1 MTCARRGVPWLAGAA
16 LGLPLLLASVLL
28 PGSDVPSRLH
38 LFVGRLHPLVVHLPI
53 GFLILAALLEGL
65 SRTRSLRR
73 LGPAVP
79 VALVL
84 GSAGAMLAVLA
95 GTLLA
100 GGGAYD
106 GPTVSWHRLLGIG
119 VAAGAVL
126 TTALWYA
133 GRVHR
138 RAWVRGAYSAS
149 LLLTLSLL
157 LAAGHLGG
165 TLTRGPDYLTEHMP
179 EPMLAA
185 LHMLPGRATTVAPA
199 VHRDEV
205 RIYEHMVRPVL
216 QARCVSC
223 HGPDKRSGGLRLDT
237 PDGIREGGDS
247 GPAVVAGSIGDS
259 ELLRRIWLPEA
270 HEEHMPPRGRKP
282 VTVAEAELLRWWVE
296 GGAGFES
303 TVAQASPPRVVLD
316 LLEQIAGPMD
326 VRRPQVLR
334 ASVAHAEQGALRRAA
349 EAGLAV
355 RPIAEGSSLLE
366 VRCGDLAAC
375 GPAQVQALQP
385 LAEQITVL
393 DLRGATIS
401 DEDLA
406 LLGALPNLTRLRLDR
421 TGTTDA
427 GLAHLG
433 GLRHLD
439 YLNLHG
445 TGVSDAGLDALSGL
459 DNLRFVHLWDT
470 GVTPAGAHR
479 LRELLPRAR
488 VDLGLSEADRD
499 SLERT
504 FARDSAAAVTA
515 Y

>member
-1 MTCARRGVPWLAGAA
+1 
-16 LGLPLLLASVLL
+16 
-28 PGSDVPSRLH
+28 
-38 LFVGRLHPLVVHLPI
+38 
-53 GFLILAALLEGL
+53 
-65 SRTRSLRR
+65 
-73 LGPAVP
+73 
-79 VALVL
+79 
-84 GSAGAMLAVLA
+84 
-95 GTLLA
+95 
-100 GGGAYD
+100 
-106 GPTVSWHRLLGIG
+106 
-119 VAAGAVL
+119 
-126 TTALWYA
+126 
-133 GRVHR
+133 
-138 RAWVRGAYSAS
+138 
-149 LLLTLSLL
+149 
-157 LAAGHLGG
+157 
-165 TLTRGPDYLTEHMP
+165 
-179 EPMLAA
+179 
-185 LHMLPGRATTVAPA
+185 
-199 VHRDEV
+199 
-205 RIYEHMVRPVL
+205 
-216 QARCVSC
+216 
-223 HGPDKRSGGLRLDT
+223 
-237 PDGIREGGDS
+237 
-247 GPAVVAGSIGDS
+247 
-259 ELLRRIWLPEA
+259 
-270 HEEHMPPRGRKP
+270 
-282 VTVAEAELLRWWVE
+282 VE
-296 GGAGFES
+296 GGTGFES